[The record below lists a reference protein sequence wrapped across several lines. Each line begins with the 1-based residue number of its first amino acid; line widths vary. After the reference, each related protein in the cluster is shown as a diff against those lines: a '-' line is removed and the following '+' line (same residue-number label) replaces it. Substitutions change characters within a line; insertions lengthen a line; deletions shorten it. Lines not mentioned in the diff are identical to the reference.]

1 LKNNYEIAEEKQ
13 MTIAPRKQKILA
25 AVIENYIACG
35 EPVGSKTLQN
45 SEDLNV
51 SSATIRNELADLTLK
66 GFLIQPHTSA
76 GRIPTEQG
84 YRYYVDNILEARE
97 PDDGVKRYIEN
108 KLQSSF
114 DAPERI
120 LKSAGEILSELLSTV
135 AVATT
140 PPGED
145 ARVHRIKF
153 VQTGRYTSMLVLIT
167 SSGMVKSRLF
177 RCDFDITPEML
188 NVFDRS
194 LNEALAGRPLS
205 CVNQPFAQTFA
216 ASFGELGLLMPD
228 MLTAVMD
235 ACFEASGINIYTSGT
250 TRLLYQSDLYLVS
263 ARSILEFLGS
273 ESECEK
279 TLGNV
284 PDGTN
289 IYIGRENPSPL
300 LRRSSLISARYT
312 IENQPA
318 GTLALIGSMRF
329 DYKKAVSII
338 EFTAK
343 TVSQLI
349 SELVRKG

>member
-1 LKNNYEIAEEKQ
+1 

-25 AVIENYIACG
+25 AVIENFIACG
-35 EPVGSKTLQN
+35 EPIGSKSLMN
-45 SEDLNV
+45 EDLNV
-51 SSATIRNELADLTLK
+51 SSATIRNELADLTAK

-76 GRIPTEQG
+76 GRIPTEEG
-84 YRYYVDNILEARE
+84 YRYYVDNLMEAKA
-97 PDDGVKRYIEN
+97 PDERVKRYILN
-108 KLQSSF
+108 KLRSCD

-120 LKSAGEILSELLSTV
+120 LKTAGKILSELLMTA
-135 AVATT
+135 AVTTT
-140 PPGED
+140 PAGEN
-145 ARVHRIKF
+145 ARVHRLKF
-153 VQTGRYTSMLVLIT
+153 VQTGRCTSMLVLIT

-177 RCDFDITPEML
+177 RCDYAITPEML

-205 CVNQPFAQTFA
+205 SVNQPFAQTFA

-235 ACFEASGINIYTSGT
+235 ACSEASGINIYTSGT
-250 TRLLYQSDLYLVS
+250 TKLLYQNGLDLVS
-263 ARSILEFLGS
+263 ARNILEFLGDN
-273 ESECEK
+273 SECEK
-279 TLGNV
+279 LLSNV

-300 LRRSSLISARYT
+300 LRQSSLISAGYT

-318 GTLALIGSMRF
+318 GTLAIIGSTQT
-329 DYKKAVSII
+329 DYKKAVSIL
-338 EFTAK
+338 EYTAE
-343 TVSQLI
+343 TVSELI

>member
-1 LKNNYEIAEEKQ
+1 MEIAL
-13 MTIAPRKQKILA
+13 RKQKILA
-25 AVIENYIACG
+25 AVIENYIQSG
-35 EPVGSKTLQN
+35 EPIGSKALMN
-45 SEDLNV
+45 GEGLNV
-51 SSATIRNELADLTLK
+51 SSATIRNELADLTFK
-66 GFLIQPHTSA
+66 GFLVQPHTSA
-76 GRIPTEQG
+76 GRIPTELG
-84 YRYYVDNILEARE
+84 YRYYVDNLMDAGE
-97 PDDGVKRYIEN
+97 PDERVKRYIEN
-108 KLQSSF
+108 RLESYC

-120 LKSAGEILSELLSTV
+120 LKTAGKTLSELLGTA

-177 RCDFDITPEML
+177 RCDFAITPEML

-194 LNEALAGRPLS
+194 LNEALAGRYLS
-205 CVNQPFAQTFA
+205 SVNQPFAQTFA

-235 ACFEASGINIYTSGT
+235 ACVEASGMNIYTEGT
-250 TRLLYQSDLYLVS
+250 TRLLYQSDLNLVS
-263 ARSILEFLGS
+263 ARNVLEFLGDNS
-273 ESECEK
+273 KCENLFK
-279 TLGNV
+279 NV

-289 IYIGRENPSPL
+289 IYIGRENTSPL
-300 LRRSSLISARYT
+300 LRHSSLISTRYT

-318 GTLALIGSMRF
+318 GALALVGSIRT
-329 DYKKAVSII
+329 DYKKTVSIL

-343 TVSQLI
+343 TVSELI

>member
-1 LKNNYEIAEEKQ
+1 

-35 EPVGSKTLQN
+35 EPIGSKSLTN
-45 SEDLNV
+45 VEELNV
-51 SSATIRNELADLTLK
+51 SSATIRNELADLTEK

-76 GRIPTEQG
+76 GRIPTEDG
-84 YRYYVDNILEARE
+84 YRYYVDNILEAKE
-97 PDDGVKRYIEN
+97 PDDRVKRYIEGR
-108 KLQSSF
+108 LQSF
-114 DAPERI
+114 CDAPENI
-120 LKSAGEILSELLSTV
+120 LRNAGKLLSELVGTA

-153 VQTGRYTSMLVLIT
+153 VQTGRYTSMLVLVT

-205 CVNQPFAQTFA
+205 SVNRPFAQTFA

-235 ACFEASGINIYTSGT
+235 ACEEASGINIYTSGT
-250 TRLLYQSDLYLVS
+250 TRLLYQNGLDLVS
-263 ARSILEFLGS
+263 ARDILEFLGDN
-273 ESECEK
+273 SECEN
-279 TLGNV
+279 LFRNV

-300 LRRSSLISARYT
+300 LKHSALISAKYN

-318 GTLALIGSMRF
+318 GTLVLIGSLRT
-329 DYKKAVSII
+329 DYKKAVSIL
-338 EFTAK
+338 EY
-343 TVSQLI
+343 TVKIVSELI

>member
-1 LKNNYEIAEEKQ
+1 

-35 EPVGSKTLQN
+35 EPIGSKSLMN
-45 SEDLNV
+45 EDLNV
-51 SSATIRNELADLTLK
+51 SSATIRNELADLTAK
-66 GFLIQPHTSA
+66 GFLVQPHTSA
-76 GRIPTEQG
+76 GRIPTEDG
-84 YRYYVDNILEARE
+84 YRYYVDNIMKPES
-97 PDDGVKRYIEN
+97 PDERVKRYI
-108 KLQSSF
+108 QSRLRSCD

-120 LKSAGEILSELLSTV
+120 LKTAGKILSELLSTV
-135 AVATT
+135 AVTTT
-140 PPGED
+140 PPGEN
-145 ARVHRIKF
+145 ARVHKLKF
-153 VQTGRYTSMLVLIT
+153 VQTGRYTSMVVLIT

-177 RCDFDITPEML
+177 RCDYAVTPEML

-205 CVNQPFAQTFA
+205 SVNQPFAQTFA

-235 ACFEASGINIYTSGT
+235 ACSEASGINIYTSGT
-250 TRLLYQSDLYLVS
+250 TRLLYQKGLDLIS
-263 ARSILEFLGS
+263 ARNILEFLGDNS
-273 ESECEK
+273 ESEK
-279 TLGNV
+279 LLSNV

-300 LRRSSLISARYT
+300 LRQSSLISARYN

-318 GTLALIGSMRF
+318 GTLAVIGSTQT
-329 DYKKAVSII
+329 DYKKAVSIL
-338 EFTAK
+338 EYTAEA
-343 TVSQLI
+343 VSELI